1 MVHRIFKPLKTRS
14 FFIFGARGTGKSTYL
29 NEQFSEEFHSV
40 NLLEEKWESR
50 YSSHPDLL
58 AADLKALKPS
68 PRWVVIDEIQKAPK
82 LLDVVH
88 QLIEST
94 NYKFIM
100 TGSSA
105 RKLKRGSGNLLAGR
119 AFNYQMHPFTHSEL
133 GERFSLDLV
142 LRWGSL
148 PSVVSMNDEER
159 TEYLRSYCQ
168 TYLKE
173 EILQEQIVRNGQA
186 FRGFLEVAAQENG
199 KTLNFSKVA
208 RDIDVDTKTAQSF
221 FQILEDT
228 LVGFFLPAFS
238 RSSRKS
244 VKLQP
249 KFYLFDLGVKK
260 ALERSLQQEVTP
272 RTSSYGQ
279 AFEHFIICE
288 CFRLNSYNRL
298 DYGLSH
304 YQTTAGGELDL
315 ILHRGREVFAVEKK
329 SNDSI
334 DPIDVARIARVAKP
348 LKPTKVFYVSQDP
361 TRSLVDGVHCLHW
374 TDFLETL
381 FSV

>member
-1 MVHRIFKPLKTRS
+1 
-14 FFIFGARGTGKSTYL
+14 
-29 NEQFSEEFHSV
+29 
-40 NLLEEKWESR
+40 
-50 YSSHPDLL
+50 
-58 AADLKALKPS
+58 
-68 PRWVVIDEIQKAPK
+68 
-82 LLDVVH
+82 
-88 QLIEST
+88 
-94 NYKFIM
+94 M

-133 GERFSLDLV
+133 GEHFSLDLV

-173 EILQEQIVRNGQA
+173 EILQEQIVRNGHA
-186 FRGFLEVAAQENG
+186 FRNFLEVAAQENG
-199 KTLNFSKVA
+199 KTLNFSKIA

-228 LVGFFLPAFS
+228 LVGFFLPAFN

-260 ALERSLQQEVTP
+260 ALERSLQQEVTAK
-272 RTSSYGQ
+272 TASYGQ

-298 DYGLSH
+298 DFGLSH

-315 ILHRGREVFAVEKK
+315 ILHRGREVFAVEIK
-329 SNDSI
+329 STDSI
-334 DPIDVARIARVAKP
+334 DPIDVAKVARVAKP

-374 TDFLETL
+374 TDFLESL
-381 FSV
+381 FSA